1 MPANWTYPDA
11 DLVLSVEAAKDRAL
25 WLATRR
31 EGVGGS
37 DMAALFGEGRWED
50 STEYDLWLDKT
61 GRREELESNAAMKWG
76 TILENDVAND
86 FALNARLS
94 VRRVGLLRSKK
105 HPRVFANC
113 DRLTDD
119 GGGLEV
125 KTGNFFIGKKLLAL
139 RPNEIPRS
147 WWWQGVTCIF
157 VTGRSHW
164 YFAGLFGGQIEWMGL
179 INRDDPEVQEAL
191 ERIAATAPSW
201 YERHVVGDEPPALG
215 APEELGPLEQGDQ
228 VEAAIPVAAWALS
241 HEWRQLRK
249 QKKDIE
255 ARIDE
260 IKDEFEVELGT
271 HKILTASRVPLV
283 RMQERIGNLSF
294 KRAEFVTSHPDI
306 DIDKYYKRN
315 KTSRFPVLIG
325 EDIPE

>member
-1 MPANWTYPDA
+1 MAANWSYPDA
-11 DLVLSVEAAKDRAL
+11 ELVLTVEQAKDRDL

-61 GRREELESNAAMKWG
+61 GRREELVSSAAMKWG
-76 TILENDVAND
+76 TRLENEVAQD
-86 FALNARLS
+86 YAEQSGLAI
-94 VRRVGLLRSKK
+94 RRVGLLRSKE

-139 RPNEIPRS
+139 PENEIPRS
-147 WWWQGVTCIF
+147 WWWQGATCIF

-164 YFAGLFGGQIEWMGL
+164 YFAGLFGGQIEWTGV
-179 INRDDPEVQEAL
+179 IHRSDPEVQEAL
-191 ERIAATAPSW
+191 ERIAATAPAW
-201 YERHVVGDEPPALG
+201 YERHVVSDEPPELG
-215 APEELGPLEQGDQ
+215 APEDLTPLEQGDQ

-249 QKKDIE
+249 QAKDIDS
-255 ARIDE
+255 RIDE
-260 IKDEFEVELGT
+260 IKAEFEVELGG

-283 RMQERIGNLSF
+283 RMQERIGNNVF
-294 KRAEFVTSHPDI
+294 KKPDFVMAHPDI
-306 DIDKYYKRN
+306 DIDSFYKRN

-325 EDIPE
+325 KDDE